1 MPKKTGSTANNNI
14 EVILEP
20 QNLVRIPLDVISETK
35 ERFDCCMD
43 SIGLSFLVQNESLL
57 KAITELKSRNISSR
71 FITQVTTENKRYCNL
86 LMKYSEVFH
95 NDMVK
100 GNFLIVDGTK
110 YLFYVMDDDHRET
123 HNIIQLFHTRVKSFV
138 DTQQYLFDNLCT
150 KSIPAKEKI
159 REIGRGI
166 KGNFT
171 DVIQSP
177 SEIQK
182 IAKELMESSASEIL
196 LLFSTTNSFYRAEYS
211 GMLNAVWEASERGVT
226 VKMLIQ
232 TAADDDNNN
241 QLTETI
247 ERAIKQKNL
256 PVNVQY
262 IVKPLETK
270 ITTLV
275 IDQAVSLAIEVN
287 DDTKKTFD
295 ESTGVAIYSNNEL
308 NVSSSLTIFETLW
321 IQSEFDKQNKIK
333 QAYFQMFKGFELK
346 DEFYTRRWSFEQ
358 QQTKKNNK

>member
-20 QNLVRIPLDVISETK
+20 QNLVRIPLDIISETK

-57 KAITELKSRNISSR
+57 KAITELKNRSISSR
-71 FITQVTTENKRYCNL
+71 FITQITTENKRYCNL

-95 NDMVK
+95 NDLVK

-110 YLFYVMDDDHRET
+110 YLFYIMDDDHGET
-123 HNIIQLFHTRVKSFV
+123 HAITQLFHTGVKSFV

-182 IAKELMESSASEIL
+182 ITKELMESSTSEIL
-196 LLFSTTNSFYRAEYS
+196 LLFSTTNSFFRAEYS
-211 GMLNAVWEASERGVT
+211 GMLNALWEASQRGVT
-226 VKMLIQ
+226 VKMLIEA
-232 TAADDDNNN
+232 AADNNDNE
-241 QLTETI
+241 LTETI
-247 ERAIKQKNL
+247 ERTIKQKNM

-287 DDTKKTFD
+287 DDTKKTFE

-358 QQTKKNNK
+358 QTKKKNNN